1 MVPTSKAYS
10 TCPDVRFVPFPD
22 EHFTYNL
29 LLISRK
35 GRPLSHAG
43 RDLVSFLKS
52 RYASGADALV

>member
-29 LLISRK
+29 LLINRK

-43 RDLVSFLKS
+43 RDLVSLLKS
-52 RYASGADALV
+52 RYASRADALV